1 MDTEKLTEK
10 SKEVLEESVHI
21 AYEHKHSV
29 IDSLHILRALFEVS
43 ETIIAPLLSEKDI
56 SISEVQKSID
66 QALTALPKLAQA
78 TNPQMTPAT
87 VSIFRR
93 AEKEAKS
100 MKDEYVSVEHVLLA
114 LGHHNG
120 HVKKI
125 LEQYD
130 LLPNQII
137 TTITELRGSA
147 RITDTHPEDK
157 NHVLEKYGEDYTA
170 LAKDGKLDPVIGRD
184 EEIRRV
190 MQVLSRRTKNNP
202 VLLGEPGV
210 GKTAI
215 VEGLAQRII
224 AGDVPESLKSKK
236 LISLDIG
243 SLLAGAKFRG
253 EFEERFKKV
262 LKAVEKESGNIIL
275 FIDELHTIV
284 NAGGGEGSVDAG
296 NMLKP
301 MLARGKLKLIGATTL
316 NEYRQYIEKDAAL
329 ERRFQPVYVDE
340 PNQEATLA
348 ILRGL
353 KEKYEIHHGVQI
365 TDPALVAAVRLADR
379 YITARMA
386 PDKAIDLMDEATSA
400 IKMQMES
407 MPNDLDAL
415 NRQIIQ
421 LEIEHQ
427 ALKREKDEK
436 SKTRKKEITQKLA
449 TLKEGFTAE
458 KSRWEQERDLVGTI
472 RGIAERIDALKIEE
486 DRAERNTDY
495 DMAAKIKYK
504 DIPEQEELIRKARKK
519 LNDIPSHKRIIH
531 EEVNEED
538 IAQVVSRWIGIPVTR
553 LLESETEKLTHLEDE
568 LHKRVMGQD
577 KAVDSVARAIRRS
590 RAGLKVT
597 KRPVGSFLF
606 LGPTGVGKTELA
618 KALAQSL
625 FDDDRSMIRI
635 DMSEYRERFS
645 VSRLV
650 GAPPGYVGYEEGGQ
664 LTEPIRRRPYS
675 VILFDEVEKAQPDF
689 FNILLQVLDDGRL
702 TDSQGRTVD
711 FSNTIIILTSNL
723 GSEFMLDVKD
733 KREIK
738 VMEVVKN
745 YFRPEFLNRLDDII
759 IFDALDKEMLEEIID
774 IQLTEVIALLKS
786 EKDIVLKIN
795 KEARKQLMEEGFD
808 PAYGVRP
815 LKRTIQSNILDLLA
829 EAIIKR
835 EIKANDHVLVEYK
848 NKKFTL
854 K

>member
-1 MDTEKLTEK
+1 
-10 SKEVLEESVHI
+10 
-21 AYEHKHSV
+21 
-29 IDSLHILRALFEVS
+29 
-43 ETIIAPLLSEKDI
+43 
-56 SISEVQKSID
+56 
-66 QALTALPKLAQA
+66 
-78 TNPQMTPAT
+78 
-87 VSIFRR
+87 
-93 AEKEAKS
+93 
-100 MKDEYVSVEHVLLA
+100 
-114 LGHHNG
+114 
-120 HVKKI
+120 
-125 LEQYD
+125 
-130 LLPNQII
+130 
-137 TTITELRGSA
+137 
-147 RITDTHPEDK
+147 
-157 NHVLEKYGEDYTA
+157 
-170 LAKDGKLDPVIGRD
+170 
-184 EEIRRV
+184 
-190 MQVLSRRTKNNP
+190 
-202 VLLGEPGV
+202 
-210 GKTAI
+210 
-215 VEGLAQRII
+215 
-224 AGDVPESLKSKK
+224 
-236 LISLDIG
+236 
-243 SLLAGAKFRG
+243 
-253 EFEERFKKV
+253 
-262 LKAVEKESGNIIL
+262 
-275 FIDELHTIV
+275 
-284 NAGGGEGSVDAG
+284 
-296 NMLKP
+296 
-301 MLARGKLKLIGATTL
+301 
-316 NEYRQYIEKDAAL
+316 
-329 ERRFQPVYVDE
+329 
-340 PNQEATLA
+340 
-348 ILRGL
+348 
-353 KEKYEIHHGVQI
+353 
-365 TDPALVAAVRLADR
+365 
-379 YITARMA
+379 
-386 PDKAIDLMDEATSA
+386 
-400 IKMQMES
+400 
-407 MPNDLDAL
+407 
-415 NRQIIQ
+415 
-421 LEIEHQ
+421 
-427 ALKREKDEK
+427 
-436 SKTRKKEITQKLA
+436 
-449 TLKEGFTAE
+449 
-458 KSRWEQERDLVGTI
+458 
-472 RGIAERIDALKIEE
+472 
-486 DRAERNTDY
+486 
-495 DMAAKIKYK
+495 
-504 DIPEQEELIRKARKK
+504 
-519 LNDIPSHKRIIH
+519 
-531 EEVNEED
+531 
-538 IAQVVSRWIGIPVTR
+538 
-553 LLESETEKLTHLEDE
+553 
-568 LHKRVMGQD
+568 MGQD

-675 VILFDEVEKAQPDF
+675 VILFDEVEKAHPDF